1 MHLPTAAPPEHSGTF
16 LLDLIVYVVD
26 VNGVV
31 GPDIHPPRRASDAG
45 PHSPSA
51 PQLRN
56 GRRRRAQAGPPLRP
70 AAHARRGAARVAA
83 AILTPLRA
91 DSVGF
96 FSPGV
101 KLTETGASSARFSLD
116 SVLIKKYKHV

>member
-1 MHLPTAAPPEHSGTF
+1 MVWLGLISILRGAPPTQGPTAPQRLSSEMAAAAA
-16 LLDLIVYVVD
+16 
-26 VNGVV
+26 
-31 GPDIHPPRRASDAG
+31 RR
-45 PHSPSA
+45 
-51 PQLRN
+51 R
-56 GRRRRAQAGPPLRP
+56 GRRCAQRP
-70 AAHARRGAARVAA
+70 MRGAARAAAA